1 MLTRS
6 RIAVR
11 LTGTYFH
18 SGAEELVRAP
28 KETTPAPAKRRITL
42 TPLGFRLPCCT
53 SLSSTASPTTPFR
66 LASVPAGAFQTPR
79 DPSMRAYKPA
89 MRSEEHTS
97 ELQSL
102 RQL

>member
-18 SGAEELVRAP
+18 SVAEGMVRAP
-28 KETTPAPAKRRITL
+28 NETTPAPAKVRITFM
-42 TPLGFRLPCCT
+42 PIGFTFQCCT
-53 SLSSTASPTTPFR
+53 SLSSTARPTTPFR

-79 DPSMRAYKPA
+79 DPSMRAY
-89 MRSEEHTS
+89 RSEEHTS
-97 ELQSL
+97 ELQPL
-102 RQL
+102 RHLVCRL